1 MAYSDTIL
9 GRARNR
15 NAFRRA
21 QIKRPRYFTV
31 SAYACADGML
41 RFTDPVATLFW
52 GRFFELRSARPSV
65 AYRIRVHPKQGA
77 QL

>member
-1 MAYSDTIL
+1 MAKSDTIL

-31 SAYACADGML
+31 SAYACADGTL
-41 RFTDPVATLFW
+41 RFTDPVSSLYW
-52 GRFFELRSARPSV
+52 GRFFELRFPKPSV